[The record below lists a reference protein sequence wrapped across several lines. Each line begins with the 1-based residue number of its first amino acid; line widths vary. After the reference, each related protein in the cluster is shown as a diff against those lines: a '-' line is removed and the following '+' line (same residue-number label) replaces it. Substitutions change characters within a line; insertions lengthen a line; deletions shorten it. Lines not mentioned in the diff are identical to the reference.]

1 MIELLVVI
9 AIIGIL
15 ASVVLASLNKARKQG
30 RDARR
35 VSDIKQLQLALE
47 LYFDSGRRYP
57 DTLQGLVANGAISSI
72 PKDPLSP
79 QPTVLCR
86 ISGYCYA
93 VRTDTGNLGLSYHIG
108 ANLELADA
116 PALSSKKACNSTVS
130 GSCMPA
136 PAAYTCD
143 PAGCTGTG
151 FDGTAT
157 NPTVYDAIP

>member
-1 MIELLVVI
+1 MKRKGFTLIELLVVI

-57 DTLQGLVANGAISSI
+57 VTLIELVNNGAISTI
-72 PKDPLSP
+72 PTDPLGSGS
-79 QPTVLCR
+79 TGICR
-86 ISGYCYA
+86 PSYCYA
-93 VRTDTGNLGLSYHIG
+93 SRSDTNNVGLGYHIG

-116 PALSSKKACNSTVS
+116 PALSSKKGCNS
-130 GSCMPA
+130 
-136 PAAYTCD
+136 AAINAC
-143 PAGCTGTG
+143 GVTGAVYVTTP

>member
-57 DTLQGLVANGAISSI
+57 ATLAELVVNGAISSV
-72 PKDPLSP
+72 PKDPLATASSP
-79 QPTVLCR
+79 PLCR
-86 ISGYCYA
+86 MAAAYCYA
-93 VRTDTGNLGLSYHIG
+93 VRTDGSNAGLGYHIG

-116 PALSSKKACNSTVS
+116 PALSSKKGCNS
-130 GSCMPA
+130 
-136 PAAYTCD
+136 AAINAC
-143 PAGCTGTG
+143 GVTGAVYVTTP